1 MARGKEIGANVI
13 LESKGRVTLQLRDDL
28 RLWGIFGGLSEEGED
43 PKETALR
50 EIGEE
55 LTVVLDPERLVLL
68 KVFENARYQSHLF
81 HYPVEGELD
90 SAVLAEGI
98 RFEAKSRD
106 DLSPEEIVPWH
117 RAMLEWFWEHGPRSD
132 EPL

>member
-1 MARGKEIGANVI
+1 MK
-13 LESKGRVTLQLRDDL
+13 DDL

-43 PKETALR
+43 PEETALR

-68 KVFENARYQSHLF
+68 KIFENAHYQSYPF

-90 SAVLAEGI
+90 SAVLTEGI
-98 RFEAKSRD
+98 GFEAKSRD
-106 DLSPEEIVPWH
+106 DLSSEEMVPGIGRCLNGSGSTAPGLASH
-117 RAMLEWFWEHGPRSD
+117 
-132 EPL
+132 